1 MCVKGVHSFYIYF
14 WKNFVSLGM
23 YWEGIIANLV
33 LGGVLVLLFYIFV
46 VRKED
51 KKYEG
56 KTIED
61 KIDMVM
67 KDSTELMNDQ
77 LSNIGRQRDVDV
89 ESILKDEEDK

>member
-1 MCVKGVHSFYIYF
+1 
-14 WKNFVSLGM
+14 M

-46 VRKED
+46 IRKED

-61 KIDMVM
+61 MQDMVM
-67 KDSTELMNDQ
+67 KDSIELMNDQ

-89 ESILKDEEDK
+89 ESILKDEEDSTS